1 MKSFHLYQRCPNIS
15 SMLAHQFC
23 ISVMWSETEQTR
35 KHLYAS
41 MLLGPFWHVSDV
53 LRKEGSQTEGHVLC
67 CKMDVS
73 QSTGMLFY
81 HQNEDLIALLFH
93 CFQHHLSPQIDPRS
107 DKPKILIL
115 CPVRNRLKAIC
126 FVRFVKEQ
134 CIGSCL
140 LALVLPV
147 VIFSVL

>member
-1 MKSFHLYQRCPNIS
+1 MQTFVPV
-15 SMLAHQFC
+15 HQSHFPC
-23 ISVMWSETEQTR
+23 CWDIFGMFLMFLKT
-35 KHLYAS
+35 
-41 MLLGPFWHVSDV
+41 
-53 LRKEGSQTEGHVLC
+53 EGSQTDGRVLC

-81 HQNEDLIALLFH
+81 HQNEDLIVLLFH

-107 DKPKILIL
+107 EKTEILIL
-115 CPVRNRLKAIC
+115 RPVRNRLKAIC

-140 LALVLPV
+140 LASVLPV
-147 VIFSVL
+147 VIFPVL